1 MENGPFRGSEPVF
14 TKLTDV
20 YRGACQISERLW
32 SLNPNLADR
41 DFTRFCGMTFVRLM
55 NKVVWIQLKIHHIE
69 IDTWWR
75 HQMETYSASLALCA
89 GNSPAPDEFP
99 AKRPV
104 TQSFDVFFDL
114 RPNRRLSKRGEAG
127 DMKRHRAHYD
137 VIVMRIQ
144 AVFADITPAVT
155 L

>member
-1 MENGPFRGSEPVF
+1 
-14 TKLTDV
+14 
-20 YRGACQISERLW
+20 
-32 SLNPNLADR
+32 
-41 DFTRFCGMTFVRLM
+41 MTFVRLM

-69 IDTWWR
+69 IDTCWR

-104 TQSFDVFFDL
+104 AQSFDVFFDL
-114 RPNRRLSKRGEAG
+114 RPNRRFSKRGEAG

-137 VIVMRIQ
+137 VIVMRIL
-144 AVFADITPAVT
+144 AVYADITPAVT
-155 L
+155 LERRQSQSTWMLSNSFCRRMAKKNHQWPVDSPHKVSAIVHLTF